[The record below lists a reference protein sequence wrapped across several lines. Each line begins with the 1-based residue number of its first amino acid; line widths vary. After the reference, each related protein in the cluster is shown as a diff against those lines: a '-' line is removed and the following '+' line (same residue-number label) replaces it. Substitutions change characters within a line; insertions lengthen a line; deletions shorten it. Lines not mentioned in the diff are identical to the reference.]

1 MNRDTSQSTSN
12 SHRYFTVWR
21 WHFYAGIFVAPFLI
35 VLAVTALGM
44 LFMSNTAGRD
54 NERLTIT
61 IPESTV
67 QAPVAVQAKNAI
79 GTLPDSTLIKY
90 IAPRDADTVALFQ
103 VQSEDHTNMVA
114 VNPYTADVVNSAP
127 ASSGFYDTF
136 NNIHSDLLIGKAGDY
151 LLETAASLTILMI
164 LSGWYL
170 WWQKRKSVKAMLIPN
185 EVVTNKKKRSFIRT
199 IHATLGSWVSILLL
213 FFCISGMAWAGVWGE
228 RVVQAWSQFPA
239 GKWGVAPMPVSIDH
253 SQHSTAMPESM
264 AAPHVH
270 GAAASEA
277 HTEAPTHGSVL
288 NSGDTKE
295 VPWVLELTPMPVSGT
310 TMGQDGIAPNIPI
323 MIDTVD
329 RYAREIGF
337 VGRYQLN
344 LPQGSTGV
352 WTLSQDSMSYDM
364 KSPTADR
371 TVHIDRYSGN
381 VLADIHYDDYNAFG
395 KFMAAGIAIH
405 MGTLGW
411 WSVLAN
417 VLFCLSIIMI
427 SVSGYIMWW
436 QRRPTN
442 ADESPGLN
450 PPARGQHFSVWW
462 PLALPLLVVAVI
474 FPTAIIAIVVIAL
487 LDFLVISRNDFLQKL
502 LK

>member
-1 MNRDTSQSTSN
+1 MDKPSNQSTN
-12 SHRYFTVWR
+12 NQRYFTVWR

-35 VLAVTALGM
+35 VLAITALGM
-44 LFMSNTAGRD
+44 LFMSNTVGRD
-54 NERLTIT
+54 NDRLTVVV
-61 IPESTV
+61 PESTV
-67 QAPVAVQAKNAI
+67 QAPVSTQAKNALS
-79 GTLPDSTLIKY
+79 TLSDSTLVKY
-90 IAPRDADTVALFQ
+90 IAPRDTDTVALFQ
-103 VQSEDHTNMVA
+103 IKSDDQSNMVA
-114 VNPYTADVVNSAP
+114 VNPYTADIVQSVP
-127 ASSGFYDTF
+127 TSSGLYSTF
-136 NNIHSDLLIGKAGDY
+136 NDIHSDLLIGKVGDY

-185 EVVTNKKKRSFIRT
+185 ERVTNKKKRSFIRT
-199 IHATLGSWVSILLL
+199 IHATLGSWISVLLL

-239 GKWGVAPMPVSIDH
+239 GKWGVAPVPVSIDH
-253 SQHSTAMPESM
+253 SQHAAMQESTP
-264 AAPHVH
+264 APHVH

-277 HTEAPTHGSVL
+277 HTEAPTHGSAL
-288 NSGDTKE
+288 NSSDTKE

-310 TMGQDGIAPNIPI
+310 TMGKDGIAANIPI

-352 WTLSQDSMSYDM
+352 WTISQDSMSYDM

-381 VLADIHYDDYNAFG
+381 VLADIHFDDYNAFG
-395 KFMAAGIAIH
+395 KFMAAGIALH

-417 VLFCLSIIMI
+417 VLFCLAVIAIC
-427 SVSGYIMWW
+427 VSGYIMWW
-436 QRRPTN
+436 QRRPRH
-442 ADESPGLN
+442 ASDSAGLN
-450 PPARGQHFSVWW
+450 PPARGLNVSVWW
-462 PLALPLLVVAVI
+462 PLAIPLLIVAII
-474 FPTAIIAIVVIAL
+474 FPTAIIAIIAIAL
-487 LDFLVISRNDFLQKL
+487 LDFLVISRVGFLQKW